1 MKRMSAARAG
11 RAGGMGYLHAMTAPV
26 RHSDQAAADVA
37 LLANAD
43 QPALLSS
50 LAQYQRVSRNQLPA
64 PVVDA
69 AKRAIV
75 DWFAVT
81 LAGMA
86 DAQTRSLAVAARRWQ
101 SEGRALTLDG
111 HRMAP
116 APAALI
122 NGAAAHT
129 LDFDDFHIA
138 SLLHPGAPTFA
149 AVLALGYGHGLSG
162 TRMLAAFAAGFEVG
176 ARLGLEGVGERL
188 AARGWH
194 PTSILGHLSAVAGA
208 AAILELNPKQF
219 ISAIGLAAAQTGGLM
234 SLAGSFAKPVAV
246 GKAAMNGVLAAEMA
260 AVGITA
266 PDGLLDD
273 PVRGL
278 FGTLLQEPR
287 AAVARFD
294 TNWLVLEN
302 TYKPYPSCQLTHA
315 AHEAALEASRSRRGR
330 MPDAVVLTV
339 HPLAPVI
346 ACHQSPRTVLEA
358 RFSLP
363 YNVAIG
369 LQGRRAV
376 LAEFSDQG
384 LSDPERQALAGRV
397 RVITDPGV
405 ARWSARLGVEYPDG
419 TTSSADISAAL
430 GSLDRPME
438 WADLEEKFMDTV
450 EPLMPVEAA
459 RLLDALK
466 RFDSVGAPD
475 EVAALISGAV
485 VRNEL

>member
-1 MKRMSAARAG
+1 MTEPARPSGQVRNA
-11 RAGGMGYLHAMTAPV
+11 TAPLTN
-26 RHSDQAAADVA
+26 SDH
-37 LLANAD
+37 
-43 QPALLSS
+43 PALLSC
-50 LAQYQRVSRNQLPA
+50 LAQYQRVTQHELPE
-64 PVVDA
+64 PVIDA

-75 DWFAVT
+75 DWFAVA

-86 DAQTRSLAVAARRWQ
+86 DAQARSLAVVARGWQ
-101 SEGRALTLDG
+101 SGGRALTLDG
-111 HRMAP
+111 RRMAP

-162 TRMLAAFAAGFEVG
+162 SRMLAAFVAGFEVG
-176 ARLGLEGVGERL
+176 ARFGLEGMGERL
-188 AARGWH
+188 AAQGWH
-194 PTSILGHLSAVAGA
+194 PTSILGHLSAAAGA
-208 AAILELNPKQF
+208 AAVLDLNSEQF
-219 ISAIGLAAAQTGGLM
+219 VSTIGLAAGQAGGLM

-246 GKAAMNGVLAAEMA
+246 GKAAMNGVLSAEMA
-260 AVGITA
+260 AAGISA
-266 PDGLLDD
+266 PDRLLDD
-273 PVRGL
+273 AARGL

-287 AAVARFD
+287 AAVTRLDAD
-294 TNWLVLEN
+294 WLTLEN

-315 AHEAALEASRSRRGR
+315 AHEAALEASHSLRDRVPES
-330 MPDAVVLTV
+330 VVLTV

-346 ACHQSPRTVLEA
+346 ACHRSPRTVLEA

-376 LAEFSDQG
+376 LAEFSNQG
-384 LSDPERQALAGRV
+384 LSDAARRDLANKV

-405 ARWSARLGVEYPDG
+405 ARWSARLSVEYADG
-419 TTSSADISAAL
+419 TTSSAHVPAVL

-438 WADLEEKFMDTV
+438 WADLEKKFMDTV
-450 EPLMPVEAA
+450 EPLMPDEAP

-466 RFDSVGAPD
+466 RFDSIGAPD
-475 EVAALISGAV
+475 EVAALISKTV
-485 VRNEL
+485 VRNGL

>member
-1 MKRMSAARAG
+1 MQAAWG
-11 RAGGMGYLHAMTAPV
+11 IFHAMTAPV
-26 RHSDQAAADVA
+26 RHSDQVSADIA
-37 LLANAD
+37 SLANPD
-43 QPALLSS
+43 HPALLSS
-50 LAQYQRVSRNQLPA
+50 LAQYQRVTRSPLPA

-86 DAQTRSLAVAARRWQ
+86 DPQTRSLAAVARGWQ
-101 SEGRALTLDG
+101 SGGRAFTLDG

-149 AVLALGYGHGLSG
+149 AVLALGYGHGLGG
-162 TRMLAAFAAGFEVG
+162 TRMLAAFAAGYEVG

-194 PTSILGHLSAVAGA
+194 PTSILGHFSAVAGA
-208 AAILELNPKQF
+208 AAVLELDPKQF
-219 ISAIGLAAAQTGGLM
+219 ASAIGLAAAQAGGLM

-260 AVGITA
+260 AAGIAA

-287 AAVARFD
+287 AAVASLD
-294 TNWLVLEN
+294 ANWLTLEN

-315 AHEAALEASRSRRGR
+315 AHEAALEAGRSRRDR

-346 ACHQSPRTVLEA
+346 ACHQSPETVLEA

-384 LSDPERQALAGRV
+384 LADAARQALASRV
-397 RVITDPGV
+397 RVTTDPGV
-405 ARWSARLGVEYPDG
+405 ARWAARLHVEYPDG
-419 TTSSADISAAL
+419 TTSGVDVPAAL

-438 WADLEEKFMDTV
+438 WTDLDKKFMDTV
-450 EPLMPVEAA
+450 EPLMRAEAP

-475 EVAALISGAV
+475 EVAALISGTV
-485 VRNEL
+485 VRNER